1 MSQENSVYDFAAK
14 DIKGVERSLA
24 DFRGKL
30 LLVVNVASQCGLSP
44 QYTGLEALYR
54 QYQDKGLEIL
64 GFPCDQ
70 FGHQEPGSESEISDF
85 CSLNYGVSF
94 PLFSKIEVNGS
105 GAHALYRY
113 LRTQQP
119 GQFDESTPN
128 ADRLLGHLK
137 KTYPELL
144 GTDAV
149 KWNFTKF
156 LISRDGQVLRR
167 YEPVVTP
174 EEIERDI
181 AGLV

>member
-1 MSQENSVYDFAAK
+1 MGVYEFQAK
-14 DIKGVERSLA
+14 DIKGVERRLGE
-24 DFRGKL
+24 FQGKL
-30 LLVVNVASQCGLSP
+30 LLIVNVASKCGLTP
-44 QYTGLEALYR
+44 QYTGLESLY
-54 QYQDKGLEIL
+54 QKYQAQGLEIV

-70 FGHQEPGSESEISDF
+70 FGHQEPGSEAEISEF

-94 PLFSKIEVNGS
+94 PLFSKIEVNGAD
-105 GAHALYRY
+105 AHPLYRY
-113 LRTQQP
+113 LRSQQP
-119 GQFDESTPN
+119 GQFDENTPN
-128 ADRLLGHLK
+128 AEMLIGHLK

-156 LISRDGQVLRR
+156 LVGRDGEVLRR

-181 AGLV
+181 AAQL